1 VQRRRSP
8 VRAARVFH
16 LTLLFTAGLCLPL
29 ACGADDET
37 APPRP
42 PGPIAVAID
51 ELRPRGGDY
60 WRPGDPEPVVVG
72 CDRRLGVTVVFY
84 DPEVYDPDRP
94 PGAGGDTGFGDPD
107 WLLRPPDACSGR
119 KQCGTIAVSVEPLAG
134 GTRVTGAAA
143 LQTVLVDLAP
153 LGAALDGRVRIRAEL
168 LDDGETPATKDGL
181 PLADELEVELR
192 SEECPT
198 GGEAG
203 AGGAPSGTGGTSGT
217 SGTGNAGGL
226 GGAPATGGA
235 AGSAGTAGAGAG
247 SGGTAGAGGEGV
259 GGA

>member
-1 VQRRRSP
+1 V
-8 VRAARVFH
+8 
-16 LTLLFTAGLCLPL
+16 PL

-51 ELRPRGGDY
+51 ELRPRGLDR

-72 CDRRLGVTVVFY
+72 CDRQLGVTVVFY
-84 DPEVYDPDRP
+84 DPAVYDPDRP
-94 PGAGGDTGFGDPD
+94 SGVGGETGFGDPD
-107 WLLRPPDACSGR
+107 WLLRPPHACSGR
-119 KQCGTIAVSVEPLAG
+119 KQCGTVAVSVEPLIG
-134 GTRVTGAAA
+134 GGVVTGAAA
-143 LQTVLVDLAP
+143 LRTVLVDLAP

-168 LDDGETPATKDGL
+168 LDDGETPAMKGDL
-181 PLADELEVELR
+181 LLVDELEVELR

-203 AGGAPSGTGGTSGT
+203 AGGAPSGTGGGSGT
-217 SGTGNAGGL
+217 SGSGNAGGQ

-235 AGSAGTAGAGAG
+235 GAMGGAGAG
-247 SGGTAGAGGEGV
+247 SGGAGGEGGV
-259 GGA
+259 